1 MDVRQFEF
9 FSAVAGELSFTRA
22 AERLTI
28 AQSAVSA
35 GVRSLENELGVQLF
49 DRSRRQIK
57 LTSTGELL
65 LPKVRDALDA
75 VNEVRDVA
83 QESTHAITGAIVIG
97 LMTSV
102 TLVNVPR
109 LLGVY
114 RTGHPG
120 VGVRLRAA
128 RRGSAGL
135 VDELVSGELD
145 LAFLALSGPAPTALL
160 AVPLASSPMVL
171 VVPQGHRLASAS
183 AVDLADFGA
192 EEFIDLPPGYA
203 SRQIVDDAFAAAGL
217 ERRVMIEVSDI
228 GTAAEYVTNGL
239 GVALLPA
246 FTARDAPAVHR
257 IPVADLP
264 DFTVYLAASRKRRAS
279 AAVRA
284 FVDLALSADEAR
296 ARQT

>member
-1 MDVRQFEF
+1 MDLRQLEF
-9 FSAVAGELSFTRA
+9 FTAVADELSFTRA
-22 AERLTI
+22 AGRLTI

-35 GVRSLENELGVQLF
+35 GVRSLESELGVELF
-49 DRSRRQIK
+49 DRSRRQIR
-57 LTSTGELL
+57 LTATGELL

-75 VNEVRDVA
+75 VNEVRDAA
-83 QESTHAITGAIVIG
+83 QETTHAITGSIVVG

-109 LLGVY
+109 LLGLF

-145 LAFLALSGPAPTALL
+145 LAFLALSGPVPTMLL
-160 AVPLASSPMVL
+160 AVPIASSPMVL
-171 VVPQGHRLASAS
+171 VVPTGHRLA
-183 AVDLADFGA
+183 AVTALELGDLVS

-203 SRQIVDDAFAAAGL
+203 SRQIVDDAFTAAGL

-239 GVALLPA
+239 GVALLPV
-246 FTARDAPAVHR
+246 FTAQDTPAVQR
-257 IPVADLP
+257 LPVANLP

-279 AAVRA
+279 AAVQA
-284 FVDLALSADEAR
+284 FVDLALSADKTR
-296 ARQT
+296 ARQR

>member
-1 MDVRQFEF
+1 VDIRQFEF
-9 FSAVAGELSFTRA
+9 FSAVASELSFTRA
-22 AERLTI
+22 ADRLTI

-35 GVRSLENELGVQLF
+35 GVRALENELGVELF
-49 DRSRRQIK
+49 DRSRRQIR

-65 LPKVRDALDA
+65 LPTVREALDA
-75 VNEVRDVA
+75 VNAVRDAA
-83 QESTHAITGAIVIG
+83 QETTHAITGSIVIG

-109 LLGVY
+109 LLGLF
-114 RTGHPG
+114 RSGHPG

-135 VDELVSGELD
+135 LDELATGELD
-145 LAFLALSGPAPTALL
+145 LAFLALSG
-160 AVPLASSPMVL
+160 AVPAQLVAAPISASPMVL
-171 VVPQGHRLASAS
+171 VVPAGHRLASARTI
-183 AVDLADFGA
+183 DLSDLSA

-203 SRQIVDDAFAAAGL
+203 SRQIVDDAFLAAGL

-239 GVALLPA
+239 GVALLPEFA
-246 FTARDAPAVHR
+246 ARDARTVR
-257 IPVADLP
+257 RLPVASMP
-264 DFTVYLAASRKRRAS
+264 DFTVYLAASRSRRLS

-284 FVDLALSADEAR
+284 FIDLALAHDATGVTR
-296 ARQT
+296 

>member
-1 MDVRQFEF
+1 MDVRQLEF

-22 AERLTI
+22 ADRLTI

-35 GVRSLENELGVQLF
+35 GVRSLENELGVELF
-49 DRSRRQIK
+49 DRSRRQIR

-114 RTGHPG
+114 RAGHPG

-171 VVPQGHRLASAS
+171 VVPHGHRLASAS

-246 FTARDAPAVHR
+246 FTAQDAPAVHR
-257 IPVADLP
+257 LPVANLP

-296 ARQT
+296 ARQA

>member
-1 MDVRQFEF
+1 MDLRQLEF
-9 FSAVAGELSFTRA
+9 FSAVAGELNFTRA
-22 AERLTI
+22 ADRLTI

-35 GVRSLENELGVQLF
+35 GVRSLESELGVELF
-49 DRSRRQIK
+49 DRSRRQIR

-65 LPKVRDALDA
+65 LPKVREALDA

-83 QESTHAITGAIVIG
+83 QLSTQAITGSIVIG

-109 LLGVY
+109 LLGLY
-114 RTGHPG
+114 RTAHPG

-128 RRGSAGL
+128 RRGSADL
-135 VDELVSGELD
+135 VDELATGELD
-145 LAFLALSGPAPTALL
+145 LAFLALSGAVPSTLS

-171 VVPQGHRLASAS
+171 VVPTGHPLGRSRSVALA
-183 AVDLADFGA
+183 DLAA
-192 EEFIDLPPGYA
+192 EEFVDLPPGYA
-203 SRQIVDDAFAAAGL
+203 SRQIVDDAFAAAGI

-239 GVALLPA
+239 GVALLPEFA
-246 FTARDAPAVHR
+246 AHAALNVSRLR
-257 IPVADLP
+257 VANVP

-284 FVDLALSADEAR
+284 FVNLALSGE
-296 ARQT
+296 

>member
-1 MDVRQFEF
+1 MDVRQLEF

-22 AERLTI
+22 ADRLTI

-35 GVRSLENELGVQLF
+35 GVRSLENELGIELF

-75 VNEVRDVA
+75 VNEVRDAA

-145 LAFLALSGPAPTALL
+145 LAFLALSGPAPTTLL

-171 VVPQGHRLASAS
+171 VVPHGHRLAAAQ
-183 AVDLADFGA
+183 AVDLADFAA

-203 SRQIVDDAFAAAGL
+203 SRQIVDDAFAVAGL

-246 FTARDAPAVHR
+246 FTAQDAPAVHR
-257 IPVADLP
+257 LPVANLP

-296 ARQT
+296 ARRT

>member
-1 MDVRQFEF
+1 MRQFEF
-9 FSAVAGELSFTRA
+9 FSAVASELSFTRA
-22 AERLTI
+22 ADRLTI

-35 GVRSLENELGVQLF
+35 GVRALENELGVELF
-49 DRSRRQIK
+49 DRSRRQIR

-65 LPKVRDALDA
+65 LPKVREALDA
-75 VNEVRDVA
+75 VNGVRDA
-83 QESTHAITGAIVIG
+83 AEETTHAITGSIVIG

-109 LLGVY
+109 LLGLF

-135 VDELVSGELD
+135 LDELATGELD
-145 LAFLALSGPAPTALL
+145 LAFLALSGPVPAQLL
-160 AVPLASSPMVL
+160 AAPISASPMVL
-171 VVPQGHRLASAS
+171 VVPADHRLAKAGQ
-183 AVDLADFGA
+183 VGLDHLGDLAP

-203 SRQIVDDAFAAAGL
+203 SRQIVDETFAAAGL

-239 GVALLPA
+239 GVALLPEFA
-246 FTARDAPAVHR
+246 ARDARNVR
-257 IPVADLP
+257 RLPVAGMP
-264 DFTVYLAASRKRRAS
+264 DFTVYLAASRTRRLS

-284 FVDLALSADEAR
+284 FIDLALADDETGAIR
-296 ARQT
+296 

>member
-1 MDVRQFEF
+1 MDVRQLEF

-22 AERLTI
+22 ADRLTI

-35 GVRSLENELGVQLF
+35 GVRSLENELGVELF
-49 DRSRRQIK
+49 DRSRRQIR

-75 VNEVRDVA
+75 VNEVRDAA
-83 QESTHAITGAIVIG
+83 QESTRAITGAIVIG

-109 LLGVY
+109 LLGLY

-171 VVPQGHRLASAS
+171 VVPHGHRLAAAS

-246 FTARDAPAVHR
+246 FTAQDAPAVHR
-257 IPVADLP
+257 IPVANLP
-264 DFTVYLAASRKRRAS
+264 DFTVYLAAARKRRAL

-296 ARQT
+296 ARRS

>member
-1 MDVRQFEF
+1 MDLRQLEF
-9 FSAVAGELSFTRA
+9 FSTVAGELNFTRA

-35 GVRSLENELGVQLF
+35 GVRSLESELGVELF
-49 DRSRRQIK
+49 DRSRRQIR
-57 LTSTGELL
+57 LTATGELL

-83 QESTHAITGAIVIG
+83 QLSTQAITGSIVIG

-109 LLGVY
+109 LLGLY
-114 RTGHPG
+114 RTAHPG

-128 RRGSAGL
+128 RRGSADL
-135 VDELVSGELD
+135 VDELASGELD
-145 LAFLALSGPAPTALL
+145 LAFLALSG
-160 AVPLASSPMVL
+160 AVPASLSAVPIASSPMVL
-171 VVPQGHRLASAS
+171 VLPSGHPLDRSRSVSLT
-183 AVDLADFGA
+183 DLAD

-203 SRQIVDDAFAAAGL
+203 SRQIVDDAFAAAGV
-217 ERRVMIEVSDI
+217 ERRVIIEVSDI

-239 GVALLPA
+239 GVAVLPEFA
-246 FTARDAPAVHR
+246 AHAALNVRRVR
-257 IPVADLP
+257 VAGVP

-284 FVDLALSADEAR
+284 FVSLALSGE
-296 ARQT
+296 

>member
-1 MDVRQFEF
+1 MDIRQFEF
-9 FSAVAGELSFTRA
+9 FSAVASELSFTRA
-22 AERLTI
+22 ADRLTI

-35 GVRSLENELGVQLF
+35 GVRALENELGVELF
-49 DRSRRQIK
+49 DRSRRQIR

-65 LPKVRDALDA
+65 LPTVREALDA
-75 VNEVRDVA
+75 VNAVRDAA
-83 QESTHAITGAIVIG
+83 QETTHAITGSIVIG

-109 LLGVY
+109 LLGLF
-114 RTGHPG
+114 RSGHPG

-135 VDELVSGELD
+135 LDELATGELD
-145 LAFLALSGPAPTALL
+145 LAFLALSG
-160 AVPLASSPMVL
+160 AVPAQLVAAPISASPMVL
-171 VVPQGHRLASAS
+171 VVPAGHRLASARTI
-183 AVDLADFGA
+183 DLSDLSA

-203 SRQIVDDAFAAAGL
+203 SRQIVDDAFLAAGL

-239 GVALLPA
+239 GVALLPEFA
-246 FTARDAPAVHR
+246 ARDARTVR
-257 IPVADLP
+257 RLPVASMP
-264 DFTVYLAASRKRRAS
+264 DFTVYLAASRSRRLS

-284 FVDLALSADEAR
+284 FIDLALAHDATGVTR
-296 ARQT
+296 

>member
-1 MDVRQFEF
+1 MDLRQLEF
-9 FSAVAGELSFTRA
+9 FSAVAGELNFTRA

-35 GVRSLENELGVQLF
+35 GVRSLENELGVELF
-49 DRSRRQIK
+49 DRSRRQIR

-65 LPKVRDALDA
+65 LPKVREALDA

-83 QESTHAITGAIVIG
+83 QQSTHAITGSIVVG

-109 LLGVY
+109 LLGLY
-114 RTGHPG
+114 RSAHPG

-128 RRGSAGL
+128 RRGSADL
-135 VDELVSGELD
+135 VEELSTGELD
-145 LAFLALSGPAPTALL
+145 LAFLALSG
-160 AVPLASSPMVL
+160 AVPATLSAVPIASSPMVL
-171 VVPQGHRLASAS
+171 VVPSNHPLAAS
-183 AVDLADFGA
+183 RGVDLAGLGG

-203 SRQIVDDAFAAAGL
+203 SRQIVDDAFASAGV

-239 GVALLPA
+239 GVALLPEFA
-246 FTARDAPAVHR
+246 APKGWS
-257 IPVADLP
+257 
-264 DFTVYLAASRKRRAS
+264 F
-279 AAVRA
+279 
-284 FVDLALSADEAR
+284 
-296 ARQT
+296 

>member
-1 MDVRQFEF
+1 MDIRQFEF
-9 FSAVAGELSFTRA
+9 FSAVASELSFTRA
-22 AERLTI
+22 ADRLTI

-35 GVRSLENELGVQLF
+35 GVRALENELGVELF
-49 DRSRRQIK
+49 DRSRRQIR

-65 LPKVRDALDA
+65 LPTVREALDA
-75 VNEVRDVA
+75 VNAVRDAA
-83 QESTHAITGAIVIG
+83 QETTHAITGSIVIG

-109 LLGVY
+109 LLGLF
-114 RTGHPG
+114 RSGHPG

-135 VDELVSGELD
+135 LDELATGELD
-145 LAFLALSGPAPTALL
+145 LAFLALSG
-160 AVPLASSPMVL
+160 AVPAQLVAAPISASPMVL
-171 VVPQGHRLASAS
+171 VVPAGHRLASARTI
-183 AVDLADFGA
+183 DLSDLSA

-203 SRQIVDDAFAAAGL
+203 SWQIVDDAFLAAGL

-239 GVALLPA
+239 GVALLPEFA
-246 FTARDAPAVHR
+246 ARDARTVR
-257 IPVADLP
+257 RLPVASMP
-264 DFTVYLAASRKRRAS
+264 DFTVYLAASRSRRLS

-284 FVDLALSADEAR
+284 FIDLALAHDATGVTR
-296 ARQT
+296 

>member
-1 MDVRQFEF
+1 MDLRQLEF
-9 FSAVAGELSFTRA
+9 FSAVAGELNFTRA

-35 GVRSLENELGVQLF
+35 GVRSLESELGVELF
-49 DRSRRQIK
+49 DRSRRQIR

-65 LPKVRDALDA
+65 LPKVREALDA

-83 QESTHAITGAIVIG
+83 QQSTQAITGSIVIG

-109 LLGVY
+109 LLGLY

-128 RRGSAGL
+128 RRGSADL
-135 VDELVSGELD
+135 VEELSTGELD
-145 LAFLALSGPAPTALL
+145 LAFLALNGAIPATLS
-160 AVPLASSPMVL
+160 AVAIASSPMVL
-171 VVPQGHRLASAS
+171 VVPAGHPLAATPG
-183 AVDLADFGA
+183 VTLAALAG

-203 SRQIVDDAFAAAGL
+203 SRQIVDDAFAAAGV

-239 GVALLPA
+239 GVALLPEFA
-246 FTARDAPAVHR
+246 AHAALNVRLV
-257 IPVADLP
+257 PVANVP

-279 AAVRA
+279 AAVSA
-284 FVDLALSADEAR
+284 FVNLALSGE
-296 ARQT
+296 

>member
-1 MDVRQFEF
+1 MDLRQLEF
-9 FSAVAGELSFTRA
+9 FSAVAGELNFTRA

-35 GVRSLENELGVQLF
+35 GVRSLEGDLGVELF
-49 DRSRRQIK
+49 DRSRRQIR

-65 LPKVRDALDA
+65 LPKVRAALDA

-83 QESTHAITGAIVIG
+83 QQSTQAITGSIVIG

-109 LLGVY
+109 LLGLY

-128 RRGSAGL
+128 RRGSADL
-135 VDELVSGELD
+135 VNELSTGELD
-145 LAFLALSGPAPTALL
+145 LALLALSGSIPATLS
-160 AVPLASSPMVL
+160 AVPIASSPMVL
-171 VVPQGHRLASAS
+171 VVPARHPLAAS
-183 AVDLADFGA
+183 PGVDLAALDG

-203 SRQIVDDAFAAAGL
+203 SRQIVDDAFAAAGVD
-217 ERRVMIEVSDI
+217 RRVMIEVSDI

-239 GVALLPA
+239 GVALLPEFA
-246 FTARDAPAVHR
+246 AHAALNVRLV
-257 IPVADLP
+257 PVATVP
-264 DFTVYLAASRKRRAS
+264 DFTVYLAASRKRHAS

-284 FVDLALSADEAR
+284 FVDLALSGE
-296 ARQT
+296 

>member
-1 MDVRQFEF
+1 MDLRQLEF
-9 FSAVAGELSFTRA
+9 FSAVAGELNFTRA

-35 GVRSLENELGVQLF
+35 GVRSLESELGVELF
-49 DRSRRQIK
+49 DRSRRQIR
-57 LTSTGELL
+57 LTASGELL
-65 LPKVRDALDA
+65 LPKVREALDA

-83 QESTHAITGAIVIG
+83 QLSAQAITGSIVIG

-109 LLGVY
+109 LLGLY
-114 RTGHPG
+114 RSGHPG

-128 RRGSAGL
+128 RRGSADL
-135 VDELVSGELD
+135 VDELASGGLD
-145 LAFLALSGPAPTALL
+145 LAFLALSGPVPATLT
-160 AVPLASSPMVL
+160 AVPITSSPMVL
-171 VVPQGHRLASAS
+171 VVPAGHPLAGSATVS
-183 AVDLADFGA
+183 LANLAA

-203 SRQIVDDAFAAAGL
+203 SRQIVDDAFTAAGV

-239 GVALLPA
+239 GVALLPEFA
-246 FTARDAPAVHR
+246 AHAALNVRR
-257 IPVADLP
+257 IPVANVP
-264 DFTVYLAASRKRRAS
+264 DFTVYLAAARKRRAS

-284 FVDLALSADEAR
+284 FVNLALSGE
-296 ARQT
+296 

>member
-1 MDVRQFEF
+1 MDLRQFEY

-22 AERLTI
+22 AERLTL

-35 GVRSLENELGVQLF
+35 GIRSLESELGVELF

-57 LTSTGELL
+57 LTSSGELL

-75 VNEVRDVA
+75 VNAVRDAA
-83 QESTHAITGAIVIG
+83 QETTHAITGSIVIG

-109 LLGVY
+109 LLGHF
-114 RTGHPG
+114 RAGHPG

-135 VDELVSGELD
+135 VDDLVSGELD
-145 LAFLALSGPAPTALL
+145 LAFLSLSGPAPTALL
-160 AVPLASSPMVL
+160 AVPIASSPMVL
-171 VVPQGHRLASAS
+171 VVPKDHRLASTP
-183 AVDLADFGA
+183 AVELGDLAP

-203 SRQIVDDAFAAAGL
+203 SRQIVDDAFTAAGL
-217 ERRVMIEVSDI
+217 ERRIMIEVSDI
-228 GTAAEYVTNGL
+228 GTAAEYVANGL

-246 FTARDAPAVHR
+246 FTVHDALDVHGLR
-257 IPVADLP
+257 VENLP

-284 FVDLALSADEAR
+284 FVELALAADTGGPR
-296 ARQT
+296 S